1 MWSKI
6 TDLAQKAK
14 EAAAFIEN
22 DINNSVGLGGGAASG
37 GTNDDSETESAPSA
51 SDGWDKCD
59 VSLHSGIVTDEKLNT
74 SSEQENDKSKEISF
88 VDLKAAVDDIPIISP
103 ARTSDNEQVAA
114 PVRSD
119 DLPRNDEPKSENV
132 ALKDA
137 LERIASLEKEVQKL
151 QNELASAHNTT
162 LKLQIQI
169 EDLEEALNDR

>member
-14 EAAAFIEN
+14 EAAASIEN

-37 GTNDDSETESAPSA
+37 GTNDDSEEESAPSA

-59 VSLHSGIVTDEKLNT
+59 VSLHNGIVMDEKLNT
-74 SSEQENDKSKEISF
+74 NEQENDKSKEISF
-88 VDLKAAVDDIPIISP
+88 VDLKAAVDDIPIISQ

-119 DLPRNDEPKSENV
+119 GLPRNDEPKSDNR

-137 LERIASLEKEVQKL
+137 LERIASLEREVQRL

-162 LKLQIQI
+162 LKLQIRI
-169 EDLEEALNDR
+169 EDLEEELNDR